1 MITKPWRSGHFK
13 NGYVGE
19 FLPCGQR
26 TWRMV
31 KSGGEP
37 NIFPSRAEAISA
49 AENAYIARLEPTIR
63 ATQPV
68 NPERVEAKLADEAE
82 NWLRSMREDVQK
94 QTEMH
99 RPGKRAVVVLAGRA
113 RA

>member
-1 MITKPWRSGHFK
+1 MSVTKPWRSGHFK

-19 FLPCGQR
+19 FLPVGQR

-37 NIFPSRAEAISA
+37 IIFPSRAEAISA

-63 ATQPV
+63 AALPV
-68 NPERVEAKLADEAE
+68 DPNRLEAKLSAEAE
-82 NWLRSMREDVQK
+82 QWLRSGRGDVK
-94 QTEMH
+94 GAGTIH
-99 RPGKRAVVVLAGRA
+99 RPGVQAGRA
-113 RA
+113 

>member
-1 MITKPWRSGHFK
+1 MTTKPWRSGHFK

-31 KSGGEP
+31 KSNGEP
-37 NIFPSRAEAISA
+37 IIFATARAAISA

-63 ATQPV
+63 ATLPV
-68 NPERVEAKLADEAE
+68 NPDRLEAKLSAEAE
-82 NWLRSMREDVQK
+82 QWIRSSREDKQK
-94 QTEMH
+94 AQTQH
-99 RPGKRAVVVLAGRA
+99 RAGRRPLQILTG